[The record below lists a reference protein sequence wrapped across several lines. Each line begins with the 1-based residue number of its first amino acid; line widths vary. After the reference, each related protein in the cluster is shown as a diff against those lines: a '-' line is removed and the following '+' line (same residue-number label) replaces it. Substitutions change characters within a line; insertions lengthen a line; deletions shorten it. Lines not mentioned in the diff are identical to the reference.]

1 MNDTRILAI
10 KAINQRVGNTLNKYT
25 SPQAQKIIS
34 ILNSLESSYDGLVSM
49 NLNKDPLQSKEAHFV
64 KVSNTAQR
72 LLLEHKK
79 YESNLIDQVSN
90 YNSSLLNTIKT
101 KTRMNS
107 ESKYSVEIREKF
119 YNLTQEDK
127 AKELEKMINDED
139 GETFASIVLAPA
151 FITGLKDTARETY
164 KKMFFAKVVPD
175 LLDELNSLDKVIEA
189 ILTTLE
195 TFRNGVQSYIDPEKL
210 REIEFK
216 KTLADQAQ
224 LKLNEALSTS
234 I

>member
-10 KAINQRVGNTLNKYT
+10 KAINQRVSNTLSKYS
-25 SPQAQKIIS
+25 SPEAQKIIS
-34 ILNSLESSYDGLVSM
+34 ILNNLQSSYEGLVSM

-79 YESNLIDQVSN
+79 YENNLTDQVSS
-90 YNSSLLNTIKT
+90 YNSSLLNALKN
-101 KTRMNS
+101 KSGMNR

-119 YNLTQEDK
+119 YNLTQEVK
-127 AKELEKMINDED
+127 GKELEKMIDDED

-151 FITGLKDTARETY
+151 FITGLKESAQETY
-164 KKMFFAKVVPD
+164 KKMFFAKVAPD
-175 LLDELNSLDKVIEA
+175 LLSELNTLEKVIEA
-189 ILTTLE
+189 ILTILE
-195 TFRNGVQSYIDPEKL
+195 TYRNGVQSYIDPEKL

-216 KTLADQAQ
+216 KSLSDEAQ
-224 LKLNEALSTS
+224 IKLNEALSTS